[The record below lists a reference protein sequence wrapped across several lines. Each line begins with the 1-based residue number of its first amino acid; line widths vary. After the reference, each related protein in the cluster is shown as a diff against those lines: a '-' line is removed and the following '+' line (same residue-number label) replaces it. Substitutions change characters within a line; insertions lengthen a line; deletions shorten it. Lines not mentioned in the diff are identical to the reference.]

1 MHLPICAVQTVS
13 EGALVFKDSTT
24 CGGRTHFFDLGV
36 LNLAFYGASAWEV
49 ANVGP
54 LPTGPLSMVL
64 LDTHGTSARLDV
76 TSGSPSRAI
85 RNPPA
90 LGTFSA
96 SVDRLVTDGM
106 PAGINLG
113 WKSVCAPTVPGTDA
127 TPETIEVV
135 PLETGLPAARD
146 APSGTSGPKPAGPAK
161 FIAAP
166 ASKSHYLPLA
176 AAKKPSSRGIDKP
189 RTKLSRRMAGTL
201 SFFADNNSIRSKPAV
216 AETKRCRSASA
227 VRKTTSAPAAQTLS
241 VNELLAD
248 LARSD
253 REPEG
258 CNDDMTDLLDSF
270 MQSEANQED
279 DAFDLAQ
286 ALAAD
291 G

>member
-1 MHLPICAVQTVS
+1 MVKHGSRRDLQKKTHHRQAAV
-13 EGALVFKDSTT
+13 
-24 CGGRTHFFDLGV
+24 
-36 LNLAFYGASAWEV
+36 
-49 ANVGP
+49 
-54 LPTGPLSMVL
+54 
-64 LDTHGTSARLDV
+64 TSAKKKQSIVIIARQH
-76 TSGSPSRAI
+76 
-85 RNPPA
+85 
-90 LGTFSA
+90 
-96 SVDRLVTDGM
+96 
-106 PAGINLG
+106 AG
-113 WKSVCAPTVPGTDA
+113 
-127 TPETIEVV
+127 EVV

-248 LARSD
+248 LHKSTGVHHMDGMQYASKVRK
-253 REPEG
+253 
-258 CNDDMTDLLDSF
+258 DMGET
-270 MQSEANQED
+270 E
-279 DAFDLAQ
+279 
-286 ALAAD
+286 
-291 G
+291 